1 MPDTMK
7 RFVEPRSV
15 AIIGVSRATGLGAFN
30 ILENMINA
38 GFSGRVY
45 PVNPNADEI
54 MGIKAYPSVL
64 DIADDIDLAVISTP
78 RTVVPGIVRE
88 CTQRGIKAI
97 TIVGQGFA
105 DGDEEGRQMQDEI
118 VRVARKGGTRILGP
132 NTFGTAN
139 AFNNFSS
146 AFIPMIM
153 KRIPIGFISQTGFY
167 FPGLPN
173 FTVVGKGIDLGNTCD
188 IGFADGLEYFED
200 DPDIRLILLH
210 IEGISDGR
218 RFMEVAERVARKKP
232 VLALK
237 TGRGEEGARAA
248 QSHTGALVG
257 RDEVYDA
264 AFRQCGVIRITD
276 LDEFEDLAKAFLN
289 LPLMTGRGVAVITV
303 TGAVGIMAI
312 DYLEKHHL
320 RLASLSTTTLDRI
333 NALAPSWQ
341 WMDNP
346 ADIWPAAMIAG
357 HPFDEVF
364 TTVLDS
370 FLKDE
375 DVHAVLL
382 IFAGFFDIAMA
393 EPAAGML
400 DIVERAGAK
409 PVVWWLY
416 GPEVEP
422 LKAVLEKTGRMAVFP
437 TVDRA
442 LRALS
447 RLNARWEFLTAD
459 EGKD

>member
-1 MPDTMK
+1 LPDIMK
-7 RFVEPRSV
+7 RFLEPRSV
-15 AIIGVSRATGLGAFN
+15 AIIGVSRATGLASFN

-54 MGIKAYPSVL
+54 LGIKAYPSVL
-64 DIADDIDLAVISTP
+64 DIADDIDLAVVSTP
-78 RTVVPGIVRE
+78 RTVVPGVVRE
-88 CTQRGIKAI
+88 CAQRGIKAI

-105 DGDEEGRQMQDEI
+105 DGDDEGRVMQDEI
-118 VRVARKGGTRILGP
+118 VSIARQGGVRILGP
-132 NTFGTAN
+132 NTFGTVN
-139 AFNNFSS
+139 AFNKFSS

-173 FTVVGKGIDLGNTCD
+173 FTVAGKGIDLGNACD
-188 IGFADGLEYFED
+188 IEFADGLEYFED
-200 DPDIRLILLH
+200 DPDIRLIFLH
-210 IEGISDGR
+210 IEGIRDGR
-218 RFMEVAERVARKKP
+218 RFMEVARRVVRKKP
-232 VLALK
+232 ILALK

-248 QSHTGALVG
+248 QSHTGTLVG

-264 AFRQCGVIRITD
+264 AFRQCGVVRITE

-312 DYLEKHHL
+312 DHLEKYGL
-320 RLASLSTTTLDRI
+320 RLARLSTGTLDRI

-341 WMDNP
+341 RMDNP

-364 TTVLDS
+364 ATVLDS
-370 FLKDE
+370 FAKDE
-375 DVHAVLL
+375 NVHAVLL
-382 IFAGFFDIAMA
+382 IFAGFFDMPMA
-393 EPAAGML
+393 ELPTTMFE
-400 DIVERAGAK
+400 IVDSARK
-409 PVVWWLY
+409 PVVYWLY

-422 LKAVLEKTGRMAVFP
+422 LKAALEKTGRVAVFP
-437 TVDRA
+437 TVERA

-447 RLNARWEFLTAD
+447 RLSARWEQFKAD